1 MNQFF
6 LLTCRRAGYCTLFSK
21 PLHLRSFWL
30 TGKSDQNTTRSSIL
44 TSLRSPGVKKNRRE
58 NCHRDTSITAP
69 AGRLID
75 HRVDKLGTQGLK
87 FRKFFR
93 DLSFLNR
100 SSTPTSSVSRDRSR
114 SASGNV
120 DPKTALKT
128 ETDNDS
134 PLLKSML
141 QSTKSEL
148 PNSPKVGDKRKV
160 SGTKIDCLVFL
171 CG

>member
-1 MNQFF
+1 MSWKNRHQAQGKKIETGFTGNSTDSS
-6 LLTCRRAGYCTLFSK
+6 LLT
-21 PLHLRSFWL
+21 
-30 TGKSDQNTTRSSIL
+30 
-44 TSLRSPGVKKNRRE
+44 
-58 NCHRDTSITAP
+58 
-69 AGRLID
+69 
-75 HRVDKLGTQGLK
+75 
-87 FRKFFR
+87 
-93 DLSFLNR
+93 R

-120 DPKTALKT
+120 EPKTALKT

-160 SGTKIDCLVFL
+160 SGCREIFNSTLKKKSSQLNPRRPIASDFINGPRETGLKEPFDFPQFETLSNTLRVRGREF
-171 CG
+171 

>member
-1 MNQFF
+1 M
-6 LLTCRRAGYCTLFSK
+6 
-21 PLHLRSFWL
+21 
-30 TGKSDQNTTRSSIL
+30 
-44 TSLRSPGVKKNRRE
+44 
-58 NCHRDTSITAP
+58 
-69 AGRLID
+69 
-75 HRVDKLGTQGLK
+75 
-87 FRKFFR
+87 
-93 DLSFLNR
+93 NR

-120 DPKTALKT
+120 EPKAPLKT

-160 SGTKIDCLVFL
+160 CDFYEKKVLI
-171 CG
+171 

>member
-1 MNQFF
+1 M
-6 LLTCRRAGYCTLFSK
+6 
-21 PLHLRSFWL
+21 
-30 TGKSDQNTTRSSIL
+30 
-44 TSLRSPGVKKNRRE
+44 
-58 NCHRDTSITAP
+58 
-69 AGRLID
+69 
-75 HRVDKLGTQGLK
+75 
-87 FRKFFR
+87 
-93 DLSFLNR
+93 
-100 SSTPTSSVSRDRSR
+100 SRDRSR

-160 SGTKIDCLVFL
+160 SGAKIDCLDFVCLTEVLLQSSQLNPRRPIASDFINGPRETGL
-171 CG
+171 KEPFDFPQFETLSNTLRVG